1 MSGEAADRG
10 GGGELP
16 AGTAEVTRRAATLDD
31 EGFLGR
37 LRRRGREADEMGVVV
52 MLLLILVPAALAAAL
67 LGNRRN

>member
-1 MSGEAADRG
+1 MRG
-10 GGGELP
+10 RTPSSEE
-16 AGTAEVTRRAATLDD
+16 EVRAASVDD

-37 LRRRGREADEMGVVV
+37 LRRRGREADEMGVVA